1 MSTVGLVGWG
11 LAAALFIALVSAL
24 RMHAVRMNEKEKE
37 AIGERLLNEA
47 AFRYLRKKIEELGG

>member
-24 RMHAVRMNEKEKE
+24 RMHAVRMTKKENQAAE
-37 AIGERLLNEA
+37 ERLLNEA
-47 AFRYLRKKIEELGG
+47 ACRYLKRRIEELGG